1 MVKGIAAPS
10 HLRIARPVNDIART
24 ADMYCRGLGLR
35 VIGSF
40 AGHEGFDGVMLG
52 VPGAGYHFEFTRS
65 REHPVAPSP
74 TVEDLVVLY
83 IPSVARWQ
91 AACASMLAAGFREV
105 PAANPYWEVRGR
117 TFADVDGYRVVLE
130 RAMWIPS
137 CKAGYLRANG
147 ATFGESAASATS
159 TMRDSFSRPG
169 LVLARTLR
177 P

>member
-1 MVKGIAAPS
+1 
-10 HLRIARPVNDIART
+10 
-24 ADMYCRGLGLR
+24 MYCQGLGLR

-40 AGHEGFDGVMLG
+40 AGHEGFDGVILG

-83 IPSVARWQ
+83 VPSVARWQ
-91 AACASMLAAGFREV
+91 GACASMLAAGFRAV
-105 PAANPYWEVRGR
+105 PAANPYWEARGR
-117 TFADVDGYRVVLE
+117 TFADADGYRVVLE
-130 RAMWIPS
+130 RAAWTPS
-137 CKAGYLRANG
+137 CKPGYFGASG

-159 TMRDSFSRPG
+159 TMPASVLRPG
-169 LVLARTLR
+169 FVFARTLR